1 MSSIKIQNIQ
11 NLIKKGKKK
20 GYITHTE
27 IDSIFEDGSIYSES
41 LDNFFDTITK
51 EGIKIAEEFEKKDEE
66 KEEIEEAKIEREPTE
81 IKDAIEIYLQEISR
95 IPLLTSKEEL
105 LLAKKISTSTKEIRE
120 IEKRYRLPIVKIK
133 GVYKRWVHK
142 QITKEELPSS
152 LKNLTAENFKELIKE
167 ITAIEDISHKSKKNF
182 IEANLRLVVSI
193 AKKYSSRRLPFL
205 DLIDEGNLGMMKAVD
220 KFDYKQGHKFS
231 TYATWWIKHTIVRAI
246 ADQSRTIRVPVY
258 MIETISKCIKV
269 IRNLLQ
275 ELGREPTLEEISKKM
290 QISIHKIIEIINI
303 SQEPSSLE
311 APVGSS
317 GNSILGDLIEGSES
331 LSPLKAVFLNLLQD
345 EISKLLENLNEKEKT
360 IIKLRFGL
368 ENYKPHTLEETGK
381 IIGITRERVRQLE
394 FKALQKLN
402 ELKVSRE
409 LHDFLLEH

>member
-1 MSSIKIQNIQ
+1 MGSSKTQSIE
-11 NLIKKGKKK
+11 NLIKKGKKE
-20 GYITHTE
+20 GYLTPTE
-27 IDSIFEDGSIYSES
+27 IDNIFENEDIYSQS
-41 LDNFFDTITK
+41 LDNFFDTITA
-51 EGIKIAEEFEKKDEE
+51 EGIKIIEEFEER
-66 KEEIEEAKIEREPTE
+66 EEIEEVGIEKETIE
-81 IKDAIEIYLQEISR
+81 SKDTVEIYLQEISK
-95 IPLLTSKEEL
+95 IPLLTPKEEIH
-105 LLAKKISTSTKEIRE
+105 LAKIISNSRKDIKE
-120 IEKRYRLPIVKIK
+120 IEKRYNLPIVKIK
-133 GVYKRWVHK
+133 GIFKRWMYK
-142 QITKEELPSS
+142 QITEKELPPS
-152 LKNLTAENFKELIKE
+152 LKNLTTETFKEIIKE
-167 ITAIEDISHKSKKNF
+167 IAKIENIFHKAKKKF

-193 AKKYSSRRLPFL
+193 AKKYSSRRLPLL
-205 DLIDEGNLGMMKAVD
+205 DLIDEGNLGMMKAVE
-220 KFDYKQGHKFS
+220 KFDYRQGHKFS

-258 MIETISKCIKV
+258 MMETISKCIKT

-290 QISIHKIIEIINI
+290 QMPIPKIIEIINI

-317 GNSILGDLIEGSES
+317 GNSILGDLIEGSEV
-331 LSPLKAVFLNLLQD
+331 LSPLKIVFLNLLQD
-345 EISKLLENLNEKEKT
+345 EISKLLENLNEKEST

-368 ENYKPHTLEETGK
+368 EDYKPHTLEETGE

-394 FKALQKLN
+394 VKSLQKLR